1 MKRTNFSI
9 REDQIERLK
18 KHYETTGIRMS
29 EIVRRAIDLY
39 FEREESDKNE
49 RLSDYDTFLA

>member
-9 REDQIERLK
+9 REDQIKQLK
-18 KHYETTGIRMS
+18 AHYETTGIRMS

-39 FEREESDKNE
+39 FLQIKEKEKKYGNGN
-49 RLSDYDTFLA
+49 

>member
-1 MKRTNFSI
+1 MKTTNFSI

-18 KHYETTGIRMS
+18 KQYSDTGIRMS

-39 FEREESDKNE
+39 FIKIEENKKRDDKKE
-49 RLSDYDTFLA
+49 